1 MIGDNDVFYD
11 IKKSGERIRQLRKQ
25 KKYTQ
30 VELSEK
36 LNIDRSV
43 LSRIEIGKYT
53 CSVELLAQVSSLF
66 DVPLDYL
73 VFGKECAKD
82 TVQLKESIQELIQH
96 LEHFKKVI

>member
-1 MIGDNDVFYD
+1 MFYD

-53 CSVELLAQVSSLF
+53 CSVELLAQVSILF

-82 TVQLKESIQELIQH
+82 TVQPKESIQELIQH